1 MNELNIEKFSPT
13 IAELK
18 KLAEQAAGITLLDP
32 LNKEN
37 VKIVKDM
44 RLVLRD
50 ARTQISKMGKE
61 LREDAVKFQKVV
73 IAKEHELVAII
84 APEEDRL
91 SGLEEE
97 AARIQEREDRKEFLP
112 RRRERIAAIGDVEDL
127 PNTMII
133 ELSDDALLDMDG
145 AQFEGYLN
153 ARMAL
158 KNERDRKKLAEQ
170 QARIDA
176 ENAELK
182 RKQDLAEAEER
193 GRKIAQE
200 RAESERIAREAHTAE
215 HEEEERISREMTER
229 NGRYQAF
236 LAEHGYN
243 KWDFYTTQDI
253 GGVITLWKKLAIF
266 NPNE

>member
-13 IAELK
+13 IAELN
-18 KLAEQAAGITLLDP
+18 KLAETAAGITMLDP

-61 LREDAVKFQKVV
+61 LREDAVKFQKAV
-73 IAKEHELVAII
+73 IAKEKELLAII
-84 APEEDRL
+84 SPEEDRL
-91 SGLEEE
+91 TGLEEE
-97 AARIQEREDRKEFLP
+97 AARIQEREDRREFLP
-112 RRRERIAAIGDVEDL
+112 RRKERLAALGDG
-127 PNTMII
+127 I
-133 ELSDDALLDMDG
+133 EISDDELLDMEG
-145 AQFEGYLN
+145 TQFEGYINKRL
-153 ARMAL
+153 AD
-158 KNERDRKKLAEQ
+158 KNEKDRQKIDAE
-170 QARIDA
+170 QARIDT
-176 ENAELK
+176 EKAELK

-200 RAESERIAREAHTAE
+200 RAEQETKEAEERAAAQRAEAE
-215 HEEEERISREMTER
+215 QREEEAKNRQEKDA
-229 NGRYQAF
+229 RYQAF

-243 KWDFYTTQDI
+243 KDDFYTTQDI